1 MRQKGGCRAQ
11 KNRAAAWHMG
21 ISLRE
26 LQKRLL
32 NRQGAFLSFNNAS
45 ACRSLFVRSLCGLSS
60 SSLPAAQYPYPCFHP
75 FFWHTDIVRD
85 TKRFLSPIHRAS
97 TQAAIPVARQ
107 IENGVFVHKGE
118 ILTSV
123 ADFDSFPCLRPLP
136 RSFL

>member
-1 MRQKGGCRAQ
+1 MSLFFTRYSRCPWCGKKAAAGLK

-60 SSLPAAQYPYPCFHP
+60 SSSLIAQYPYPCFHP
-75 FFWHTDIVRD
+75 FFG
-85 TKRFLSPIHRAS
+85 
-97 TQAAIPVARQ
+97 TQILPAIQ
-107 IENGVFVHKGE
+107 K
-118 ILTSV
+118 
-123 ADFDSFPCLRPLP
+123 DSFLRYIGRRPKLLY
-136 RSFL
+136 RAFAGGKCGGTD